1 MADTVLVRI
10 IMVPKQPTCT
20 FLSSMTEIKYLL
32 GFGTRLP
39 TSRPHHRKS
48 RACSMDNPP
57 NTAITRGVQLEEV
70 KALLWP
76 SSIPIF
82 STGLLR
88 AVLEIGIRT

>member
-1 MADTVLVRI
+1 
-10 IMVPKQPTCT
+10 
-20 FLSSMTEIKYLL
+20 
-32 GFGTRLP
+32 
-39 TSRPHHRKS
+39 
-48 RACSMDNPP
+48 MDNLP
-57 NTAITRGVQLEEV
+57 NTAITRGAQLEEV